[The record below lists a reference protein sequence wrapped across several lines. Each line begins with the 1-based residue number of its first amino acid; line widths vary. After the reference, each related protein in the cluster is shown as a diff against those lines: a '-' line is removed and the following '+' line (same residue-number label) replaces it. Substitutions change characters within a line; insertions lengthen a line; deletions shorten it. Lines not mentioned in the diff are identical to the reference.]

1 MLCIMVRIKVKDKVR
16 FEVGDNVRV
25 EVWNKVRFASRPWT
39 FAFD

>member
-25 EVWNKVRFASRPWT
+25 EVWNKVRVASRPWT